1 MSDHVGNRSSSS
13 VHNSGKVINMS
24 RIDSKEANN
33 TVSHLVGAS
42 NRASLINAQFNVAMD
57 REIASTIASA
67 MATIEKLPAKNRVG
81 IMASADVYI
90 DRINTYLRESN
101 TSRDRAQK
109 AHMAYQDARMRLILS
124 SKNLTVPKKGRIGD
138 TDGFKQIL
146 DNAKAMSDALD
157 ERAIAGEAGDRMA
170 MEIRSALNELASLA
184 FSAPRARHSSL
195 NPIVAN

>member
-1 MSDHVGNRSSSS
+1 
-13 VHNSGKVINMS
+13 MS

-101 TSRDRAQK
+101 AARDRAQK